1 MGCHQVSDIGIRHLA
16 QAVTVLV
23 LLDISSC
30 RYLLAV
36 KGHGFSVANLELQG
50 SYVAHMCIGSL
61 ACIQY
66 HLQPGKMLTRCFSK
80 LLQFGEDI
88 AWSC

>member
-16 QAVTVLV
+16 QAVTALV

-36 KGHGFSVANLELQG
+36 KDHGFSIANLELQG
-50 SYVAHMCIGSL
+50 SSVAHMCIGSL
-61 ACIQY
+61 ACG
-66 HLQPGKMLTRCFSK
+66 HPVSFATWKDADS
-80 LLQFGEDI
+80 LLFQATAI
-88 AWSC
+88 W